1 MNYTIEQY
9 LKYQNTIKII
19 LLKYIYIGDY
29 SIDDNTQFLWRRIY
43 LSNGE
48 FIHFDSNEELMN
60 YINDN
65 YVKEFKFV
73 DEE

>member
-9 LKYQNTIKII
+9 LKYQKTIKTI

-48 FIHFDSNEELMN
+48 FIHFDSNEKLMN

>member
-9 LKYQNTIKII
+9 LKYQKTIKTI

-43 LSNGE
+43 LSNGD

>member
-9 LKYQNTIKII
+9 LKYQNTIKTI

-48 FIHFDSNEELMN
+48 FIYFDSNEELMN

>member
-9 LKYQNTIKII
+9 LKYQKTIKTI

>member
-9 LKYQNTIKII
+9 LKYQNTIKTI

-29 SIDDNTQFLWRRIY
+29 LIDDNTQFLWRRIY

-48 FIHFDSNEELMN
+48 FIYFDSNEELMN

>member
-9 LKYQNTIKII
+9 LKYQNTTKTI

-29 SIDDNTQFLWRRIY
+29 LIDDNTQFLWRRIY

-48 FIHFDSNEELMN
+48 FIYFDSNEELMN

>member
-9 LKYQNTIKII
+9 LKYQSTIKTI

-48 FIHFDSNEELMN
+48 FIYFDSNEELMN